1 MARPSRHHP
10 WSFVRTRRWPVKL
23 KSSHSGRIRLRVR
36 GSNTRTPTEVKPLA
50 DRDRVTRKPKK
61 KEK

>member
-1 MARPSRHHP
+1 M
-10 WSFVRTRRWPVKL
+10 KL

-36 GSNTRTPTEVKPLA
+36 GSNTRTPTNSHNSNHVMTRLP

-61 KEK
+61 KERK